1 MTFRIIEIEP
11 DKIGDCILNAFKYM
25 VEEEQS
31 GMCWFGSNIYEEC
44 ENWIKNYKVL

>member
-25 VEEEQS
+25 VEEVES
-31 GMCWFGSNIYEEC
+31 ETRWFGANTYEEC